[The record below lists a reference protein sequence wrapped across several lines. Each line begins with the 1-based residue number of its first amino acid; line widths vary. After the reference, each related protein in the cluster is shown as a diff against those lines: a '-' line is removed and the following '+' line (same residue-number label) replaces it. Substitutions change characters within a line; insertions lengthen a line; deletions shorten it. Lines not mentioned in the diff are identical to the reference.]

1 MLQGDPRLIFSE
13 SQFHYDGEHRRHF
26 SVVKDDLKLLLDA
39 NQGTAELYNLKA
51 DRRERQNLLETSEK
65 RNIQAL
71 RFALDA
77 YIARDTTD
85 TESIS
90 ELDEQ
95 TLRELRELGYID

>member
-1 MLQGDPRLIFSE
+1 MIFSE

-26 SVVKDDLKLLLDA
+26 SVVKDDLKLILDS
-39 NQGTAELYNLKA
+39 NQGTAALYDLEA
-51 DRRERQNLLETSEK
+51 DRRERQNLIGTPREPDV
-65 RNIQAL
+65 QAL

-77 YIARDTTD
+77 FIARDTTD
-85 TESIS
+85 VESLS